1 MQIFLSIL
9 IFASSAV
16 LILSVL
22 FQEGKGYGM
31 GQAIGG
37 TDETLF
43 GKTKA
48 RGLQAMLQR
57 CTVISAGLLML
68 SVFLFNVFVGKAGLF
83 D

>member
-1 MQIFLSIL
+1 MQLFLSIL
-9 IFASSAV
+9 IFASSLV

-22 FQEGKGYGM
+22 LQEGKGYGM
-31 GQAIGG
+31 GASIGG

-43 GKTKA
+43 GKSKA

-57 CTVISAGLLML
+57 LTVFSGALLML
-68 SVFLFNVFVGKAGLF
+68 SIFMFNVVLRPGLF